1 MWKDGLRSAFTF
13 SRHERRGILF
23 LSVLLLSAWLLP
35 LLSGRRLAKDA
46 EPTAAA
52 LKSLD
57 SLATLAVAAE
67 RTRPPAGSG
76 RYPSRRLEVSY
87 GRPPTLF
94 AFDPNEADSLTW
106 RRLGLTERQAR
117 TIRNYVAKGG
127 RFRRPEDLLRIYGFP
142 KEAYPDLAPYVRIE
156 ASAHVGVRPPWASG
170 PAGLSEKRPQ
180 WRKPM
185 RVGVNT
191 ADSAAWESLPGIG
204 PVLASRI
211 VRFRER
217 LGGFHTVSQ
226 VGETF
231 GLPDSVFNKA
241 LPFLDAEPLSPDG
254 GLDVNAA
261 TVDELRRHPYVDY
274 RMARSIVGYREQH
287 GPYSRPEDLLS
298 IETITQESYA
308 RILPYIRIR

>member
-13 SRHERRGILF
+13 SRHERRGILV
-23 LSVLLLSAWLLP
+23 LTVLLVSAWWLP
-35 LLSGRRLAKDA
+35 MLSGRRLSKDV

-57 SLATLAVAAE
+57 SLTAIGATAE
-67 RTRPPAGSG
+67 RTKPSGGSG
-76 RYPSRRLEVSY
+76 RFRPRRFEEAYRRPSS
-87 GRPPTLF
+87 LF

-142 KEAYPDLAPYVRIE
+142 EEAYPDLAPYVRIE
-156 ASAHVGVRPPWASG
+156 APKDATGRRGEGRSAPGF
-170 PAGLSEKRPQ
+170 SEKSPQ
-180 WRKPM
+180 RRKPL

-191 ADSAAWESLPGIG
+191 ADSAVWESLPGIG

-211 VRFRER
+211 VRFRDR
-217 LGGFHTVSQ
+217 LGGFHSVTQ

-231 GLPDSVFNKA
+231 GLPDSVFSKA
-241 LPFLDAEPLSPDG
+241 LPFLDQEPLTKEG
-254 GLDVNAA
+254 GIDVNGA
-261 TVDELRRHPYVDY
+261 TVEELRKHPYVDP
-274 RMARSIVGYREQH
+274 RMARSIVAYREQH
-287 GPYSRPEDLLS
+287 GPYSRSEDLLS
-298 IETITQESYA
+298 IETMTQESYT